1 MVNIPFYITKYELK
15 KVLNIIIVFN
25 DVLNGNTYSIQPFLK
40 GIKSRTK

>member
-25 DVLNGNTYSIQPFLK
+25 DVLNGNTYSIQHLLK
-40 GIKSRTK
+40 RY